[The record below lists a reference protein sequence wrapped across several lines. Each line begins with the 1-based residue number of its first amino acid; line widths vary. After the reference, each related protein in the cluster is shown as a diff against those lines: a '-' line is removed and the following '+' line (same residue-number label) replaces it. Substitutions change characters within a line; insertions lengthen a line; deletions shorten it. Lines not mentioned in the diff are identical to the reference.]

1 MSKIG
6 IIILAAGPSS
16 RLGKPKQL
24 LHHDGE
30 TLLRRSIKTALR
42 TTDITVTVLGANYTE
57 IKKDIRHL
65 NTHVIFNLDW
75 NKGMGN
81 SLKFGL
87 QELNKL
93 HPGLSAAIIIVCD
106 QPFLD
111 HSILV
116 KLAEAY
122 EQGNSIV
129 ATSYNGTA
137 GVPVLFDRRYFK
149 EILKIDDHS
158 GAKALLSRYKAFSIP
173 FPQGHID
180 IDTPWDWENFNKH

>member
-1 MSKIG
+1 M
-6 IIILAAGPSS
+6 
-16 RLGKPKQL
+16 
-24 LHHDGE
+24 
-30 TLLRRSIKTALR
+30 R
-42 TTDITVTVLGANYTE
+42 TSDTTVTVLGANYSE
-57 IKKDIRHL
+57 IKKDIRNL
-65 NTHVIFNLDW
+65 NTHAIFNLDW

-93 HPGLSAAIIIVCD
+93 QPRLTAAIIMVCD

-111 HSILV
+111 HTTLT
-116 KLAEAY
+116 KLIKAY
-122 EQGNSIV
+122 EEGNTIV
-129 ATSYNGTA
+129 ATSYNGTT

-158 GAKALLSRYKAFSIP
+158 GAKVLLNKYEIFSVP

-180 IDTPWDWENFNKH
+180 IDTPLDWENFNRYSGR